1 MTAAFISL
9 LKSRG
14 FEPFDGGISYTRT
27 TPRIRRS
34 GIVWNTHEG
43 ETVLGLDIQGR
54 DFHTI
59 KGDEK
64 KIAKIIRRLFHPP
77 KGG

>member
-1 MTAAFISL
+1 MTPTFIAL

-14 FEPFDGGISYTRT
+14 FEPLDSGISYTRT

-34 GIVWNTHEG
+34 GIVWNTPEG
-43 ETVLGLDIQGR
+43 ETVVGLDIQGR

-59 KGDEK
+59 KGTEK
-64 KIAKIIRRLFHPP
+64 EIGKIIRRLFHPP
-77 KGG
+77 KG